1 MEQKLD
7 DWEIVLITEETKS
20 VFVFVF
26 VFKMLTV

>member
-26 VFKMLTV
+26 KMLTI